1 MAQKNK
7 GNRSRVC
14 DSNRMA

>member
-7 GNRSRVC
+7 GNPSRVC